1 VRTLARLTILCSALL
16 SLPALAGTKIGET
29 KVVVIPVYN
38 DETGMLEIKIYAQA
52 IERDPKIAD
61 LMKATGVRIE
71 VNSKLGDDPKIR
83 KHVITADRGNVRT
96 EERTGELDGNTRI
109 QFDDE
114 QRTVLETD
122 RLRWNGKKG
131 VAVTQDPVTVTRKDM
146 VITGIGM
153 EADISKDGEAEAE
166 PKTDPPKPPAEAKP
180 GDRVTIF
187 RRVRVVVDVGADSP
201 LSTRGTKPKSPPEKD
216 KPPAG
221 KDKPEPPSE
230 PIVIT
235 SVGSLVVHRNQMIAI
250 FSDQVRVVQGSNT
263 LLCDKLALRFDR
275 VAVKAADAPAAEK
288 KVQLV
293 EMIAEGNVR
302 VDDGKTVGV
311 GDKLVWTQR
320 EQLTRLTGKPAR
332 VAWDDG
338 QKLAA
343 DEIVRRTG
351 DGQVVCQNDPDTG
364 SGPVHFEFPVREEP
378 PVKTPEGKQ

>member
-1 VRTLARLTILCSALL
+1 LL
-16 SLPALAGTKIGET
+16 LPLPAAAGTKIGET
-29 KVVVIPVYN
+29 KIVEIPVYN

-71 VNSKLGDDPKIR
+71 VHSKLGDDPKVK
-83 KHVITADRGNVRT
+83 KHIITADRGKVRT
-96 EERTGELDGNTRI
+96 EERSGELDGNTRI

-122 RLRWNGKKG
+122 HLRWNGKKG
-131 VAVTQDPVTVTRKDM
+131 VATTQDPVTVTRRDM

-153 EADISKDGEAEAE
+153 EADLSKDGEAEAE
-166 PKTDPPKPPAEAKP
+166 PKTDPPKPPADVQP
-180 GDRVTIF
+180 GDRVTIL
-187 RRVRVVVDVGADSP
+187 RRVKVVVDTGADSP
-201 LSTRGTKPKSPPEKD
+201 LSANGSKEKPTPKKGEPEQ
-216 KPPAG
+216 PA
-221 KDKPEPPSE
+221 E

-235 SVGSLVVHRNQMIAI
+235 SVGPLVVHRNQMVAI
-250 FSDQVRVVQGSNT
+250 FSDEVRAVQGSNT
-263 LLCDKLALRFDR
+263 LLCDKLTLRFDR
-275 VAVKAADAPAAEK
+275 VAIEAADAPAGKK

-293 EMIAEGNVR
+293 GLKAEGNVR

-311 GDKLVWTQR
+311 GDGLVWTQR

-378 PVKTPEGKQ
+378 PAKAPGGDK